1 MYLPKF
7 KYEGSK
13 FTSGGEYALKD
24 TGAEY
29 KGFYFVTYKGEAY
42 TGPEPSLRGTNAQL
56 LPLQQVEQ
64 SFSTL
69 ESEDLLVY
77 DEIYNSPHEASL
89 KVTQEVP
96 PHVPVVTVGDTI
108 DGFFLRYFAQ
118 NKITK
123 QIIEIN
129 KQTYNDLDNRTVRF
143 FYKNYN
149 IVRLYWFL
157 SGDIEDTQSGPY
169 KIPGIRTKN
178 SESIKAAENT
188 LPGLSQYL
196 QNLLEF
202 VE

>member
-29 KGFYFVTYKGEAY
+29 KGFYFVTYKGEVY
-42 TGPEPSLRGTNAQL
+42 TGPEPSLKGTNAQL

-64 SFSTL
+64 SFGTL

-77 DEIYNSPHEASL
+77 DEIYNSPHEFSL

-96 PHVPVVTVGDTI
+96 SYIPVVTVGNTI
-108 DGFFLRYFAQ
+108 DGFLLRYFAQ

-123 QIIEIN
+123 EIIEIS
-129 KQTYNDLDNRTVRF
+129 KQTYSDLDNRTVRY

-157 SGDIEDTQSGPY
+157 NGSIEDTQNGPY
-169 KIPGIRTKN
+169 KIPGIRSKNIESTKT
-178 SESIKAAENT
+178 AEKT
-188 LPGLSQYL
+188 ISGLSQYL
-196 QNLLEF
+196 SNPLEF